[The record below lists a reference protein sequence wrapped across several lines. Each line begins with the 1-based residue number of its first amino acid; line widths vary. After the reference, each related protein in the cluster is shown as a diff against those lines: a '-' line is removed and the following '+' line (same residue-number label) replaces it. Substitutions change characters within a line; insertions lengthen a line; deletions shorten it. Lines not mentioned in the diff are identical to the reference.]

1 MKKAKITSSVN
12 TQGDIIFSCKIRNTT
27 MQSKQKCLVEKF
39 RDNPMIED
47 SSKAME
53 EFYSNNNRSKYKYN
67 E

>member
-1 MKKAKITSSVN
+1 
-12 TQGDIIFSCKIRNTT
+12 

-47 SSKAME
+47 SSKAMD